1 MMEITVNGETREV
14 EQGVT
19 LARLLEQFGLGGER
33 NLAIEHNGEFLDPE
47 TAPDTVVIGEGDS
60 LEIVH
65 FVGGG

>member
-1 MMEITVNGETREV
+1 MEITINGDTREV
-14 EQGVT
+14 EEGLSLT
-19 LARLLEQFGLGGER
+19 RLLEQFGIGGER

-47 TAPDTVVIGEGDS
+47 ADWDSVTIGQGDT

>member
-1 MMEITVNGETREV
+1 MKITINGAARDV
-14 EQGVT
+14 EDGLHLSV
-19 LARLLEQFGLGGER
+19 LLEQFGIGDR

-47 TAPDTVVIGEGDS
+47 TDWNTVVFTEGDT

>member
-1 MMEITVNGETREV
+1 MEIIVNGESREV
-14 EQGVT
+14 KQGLNLT
-19 LARLLEQFGLGGER
+19 LLLEQLGIGGER

-47 TAPDTVVIGEGDS
+47 AEWDSMVIAEGDT

>member
-1 MMEITVNGETREV
+1 MKITINGEMREV
-14 EQGVT
+14 EQGLN
-19 LARLLEQFGLGGER
+19 LARLLELFDIGGER

-47 TAPDTVVIGEGDS
+47 AEWDSVVIGEGDT

>member
-1 MMEITVNGETREV
+1 MEIKVNGETRDV
-14 EQGVT
+14 EQGLT
-19 LARLLEQFGLGGER
+19 LTLLLEQFSLGGQR

-47 TAPDTVVIGEGDS
+47 ADWDGVVIAEGDT

>member
-1 MMEITVNGETREV
+1 MKIAINGEAREV
-14 EQGVT
+14 EDGLRLSV
-19 LARLLEQFGLGGER
+19 LLEQFGIGDR

-47 TAPDTVVIGEGDS
+47 TDWNTVVFTEGDT

>member
-1 MMEITVNGETREV
+1 MEITVNGETRTV
-14 EQGVT
+14 DGGMNLT
-19 LARLLEQFGLGGER
+19 RLLELFDIGGER

-47 TAPDTVVIGEGDS
+47 EEWDNVVIGEGDT

>member
-1 MMEITVNGETREV
+1 MEIVVNGENREV
-14 EQGVT
+14 AEGLT
-19 LARLLEQFGLGGER
+19 LTLLLEQFSIGGDR

-47 TAPDTVVIGEGDS
+47 TNWDGVVIAEGDT

>member
-1 MMEITVNGETREV
+1 MKIAINGEAREV
-14 EQGVT
+14 EDGLRLSV
-19 LARLLEQFGLGGER
+19 LLEQFGIGDR

-47 TAPDTVVIGEGDS
+47 EEWDNVVIGEGDT

>member
-1 MMEITVNGETREV
+1 MKITINGEAREV
-14 EQGVT
+14 EDGLRLSV
-19 LARLLEQFGLGGER
+19 LLEQFGIGDR

-47 TAPDTVVIGEGDS
+47 TDWNTVVFTEGDT

>member
-1 MMEITVNGETREV
+1 MEITVNGDTRAV
-14 EQGVT
+14 EEGLNLT
-19 LARLLEQFGLGGER
+19 RLLEQFGIGGER

-47 TAPDTVVIGEGDS
+47 TAWDDVVIGEGDT